1 MSTIEQIDE
10 FKTLIFKNLG
20 MLREGVEDLDSEEL
34 KKWSGSLEK
43 YFLEDLHGKTR
54 LRVELESPKEYREMM
69 DNGFKKGFE
78 IVKQLAEA

>member
-1 MSTIEQIDE
+1 MEE

-20 MLREGVEDLDSEEL
+20 MLREGIEDLDGAEV

-43 YFLEDLHGKTR
+43 YFLEYLHGKTR
-54 LRVELESPKEYREMM
+54 LRVELESPREYREMM
-69 DNGFKKGFE
+69 GNGFKKGFE